1 MTNPFATKAGSF
13 IWGLLLT
20 ACVMTFSACNDD
32 DDDNSVVTPTT
43 LNTTDKNI
51 IDQAAYANR
60 SEIEMG
66 QLALTKST
74 DSVIRNFAQMMITHH
89 TSAQASLDSVAGKYS
104 YSLPTGLD
112 STSQKMKDSL
122 TAITVDSVFSREYI
136 LGQRDAHAQ
145 VRSKLEAYQNGTGQ
159 NNDVKAYV
167 SKTLPVVINHETE
180 ADTIISQRGYVQ

>member
-20 ACVMTFSACNDD
+20 ACVTSFSACNNDD
-32 DDDNSVVTPTT
+32 DDGSVVTPTT
-43 LNTTDKNI
+43 LNTADKGI
-51 IDQAAYANR
+51 IDQVAYANR

-89 TSAQASLDSVAGKYS
+89 TSAQASLDSVADKYS

-122 TAITVDSVFSREYI
+122 TAITVDSVFSRKYI
-136 LGQRDAHAQ
+136 LGQLDAHTQ

-159 NNDVKAYV
+159 NSDVKAYV
-167 SKTLPVVINHETE
+167 SKTLPVVISHQTE